1 MDHSPRLRAW
11 LCVTATL
18 LCLSPIP
25 SSFAAESLQ
34 RPSVMA
40 PLASKVLL
48 NDSAVVGKRIV
59 AVGTRGQIIYSDDQG
74 KSFTQAQSPTRMLL
88 TAVEFISEKEG
99 WAVGHDAV
107 ILHTSDGGANWTL
120 QYENAAL
127 EKPLLDIAFLDA
139 QNGIAVGAY
148 GLMLKTQDGGKSWEE
163 SEVEDADWHF
173 NSVIK
178 IKDGLLITGEAGNLL
193 RSDDMGESWTALESP
208 YVGSLFGANTVGPDQ
223 HILIYGLRG
232 HVYQSNDRGDS
243 WEEVKT
249 GLTRNLFDSAELPN
263 GDVVMVGGGGTLL
276 IKSADSQEFNKIP
289 YPGYANLTSVLP
301 LSDTEV
307 LLFGARG
314 AQAFKV
320 KQKDGVPQ

>member
-1 MDHSPRLRAW
+1 MDHSLKLRAW
-11 LCVTATL
+11 LYVSATL
-18 LCLSPIP
+18 LCLSPIS
-25 SSFAAESLQ
+25 SSFAEQSLQ
-34 RPSVMA
+34 RPAVMA

-74 KSFTQAQSPTRMLL
+74 KSFTQAQTPTRMLL

-107 ILHTSDGGANWTL
+107 ILHTSDGGATWEL
-120 QYENAAL
+120 QYENAAF

-173 NSVIK
+173 SALTK
-178 IKDGLLITGEAGNLL
+178 IKDGLLIAGEAGNLL
-193 RSDDMGESWTALESP
+193 RSDDMGVTWSALESP

-263 GDVVMVGGGGTLL
+263 GDVVMIGGGGTLL
-276 IKSADSQEFNKIP
+276 IKSADSTEFKQIP
-289 YPGYANLTSVLP
+289 YPGYANLVSVLP

-314 AQAFKV
+314 TQAFKV
-320 KQKDGVPQ
+320 K